1 MVICLER
8 GADSHMAQLMP
19 LPLTVSCFS
28 KIHIGFTF
36 FVPAH
41 LDSPGKKGPLNGCVC
56 ACVSVLFSLFE
67 KKISR
72 SSKVVENTHTVN
84 ARLCAVHIDLLLSSP
99 LCLLVSKLL
108 FHNTQLG
115 SQALIGC
122 RCIVQLD
129 SQALTGCRSIAQ
141 LRSQALIGCLGVIEL
156 LSQQTIHTIAA
167 AASTH
172 TQTHTRV
179 RHLILPNLKHVN
191 I

>member
-1 MVICLER
+1 MGVCVR
-8 GADSHMAQLMP
+8 A
-19 LPLTVSCFS
+19 
-28 KIHIGFTF
+28 
-36 FVPAH
+36 
-41 LDSPGKKGPLNGCVC
+41 CVC
-56 ACVSVLFSLFE
+56 VLFSL
-67 KKISR
+67 KISR

-122 RCIVQLD
+122 RCI
-129 SQALTGCRSIAQ
+129 AQ
-141 LRSQALIGCLGVIEL
+141 LRSQALIGCLGIIEL

-172 TQTHTRV
+172 T
-179 RHLILPNLKHVN
+179 
-191 I
+191 